1 MNRRHFLFSAAAST
15 VANAR
20 PKPTDRITQITLA
33 TVQGRFHK
41 YVCMNSYDEA
51 PKGHTYTNTLV
62 RVATQNG
69 LEGVGVMAY
78 ALPDKDFH
86 QALKQLVGADP
97 QSLYEFRDGRIAD
110 RAAQHQRL
118 LAEYKHL
125 DGPLF
130 DLIGKTR
137 GVPCWKLMGDIVR
150 ERTELYDGTLYFSDV
165 WFKDRGVQAVV
176 EEALEAQKKGYPGV
190 KIKVGRGSKWMDK
203 DEGLQ
208 RDIEVLKAVRKAAG
222 PKLKINAD
230 ANNGFRDDYERGW
243 KLLQETRD
251 VNLGFIEEIFPEDVS
266 LYTKLRGQMKQLGLK
281 TIVADGENFQ
291 AANPFEPFLKP
302 NRLMDIVQLDIR
314 RGGFIDG
321 MRIARMSKA
330 AGAVSIP
337 HNWGSQVGLFMSLH
351 MSKAIENVAAA
362 EDDRSTCDA
371 VIAKGYHYKDGHYT
385 TSDEPGLGIRVDED
399 VYREKYQSD
408 ETVIA

>member
-1 MNRRHFLFSAAAST
+1 MNRRHSLFSAAASS

-20 PKPTDRITQITLA
+20 PRTADRISKITLV

-41 YVCMNSYDEA
+41 FVCMNSYDEA

-62 RVATQNG
+62 RVATEQG

-78 ALPDKDFH
+78 KRPDKDFH

-97 QSLYEFRDGRIAD
+97 ESLYEFRDGRITG
-110 RAAQHQRL
+110 RAASYEGL
-118 LAEYKHL
+118 LAKYKHL

-130 DLIGKTR
+130 DLIGKTQ
-137 GVPCWKLMGDIVR
+137 GVPCWNLIGDAVR
-150 ERTELYDGTLYFSDV
+150 DRTELYDGTLYFSDI
-165 WFKDRGVQAVV
+165 WFKNRGAQAVV
-176 EEALEAQKKGYPGV
+176 EEALEAQNKGYPGV
-190 KIKVGRGSKWMDK
+190 KIKVGRGSKWMGK
-203 DEGLQ
+203 DEGLE
-208 RDIEVLKAVRKAAG
+208 RDIEVLKAVREAAG

-243 KLLQETRD
+243 KLLRETRG
-251 VNLGFIEEIFPEDVS
+251 VNLNFIEEIFPEDVG
-266 LYTKLRGQMKQLGLK
+266 LYAKLRRQMKQLGMK
-281 TIVADGENFQ
+281 TIIADGENFMS
-291 AANPFEPFLKP
+291 AKPFEPFLSP
-302 NRLMDIVQLDIR
+302 IRLMDIVQLDIR

-321 MRIARMSKA
+321 MKIAQMAKA
-330 AGAVSIP
+330 AGAVFIP

-351 MSKAIENVAAA
+351 MSKAIKSVAAV

-371 VIAKGYHYKDGHYT
+371 VIAEGYHYKNGHYT

-399 VYREKYQSD
+399 VYREKCQSS